1 LLLKGRCG
9 IMLNKKGILAMNK
22 DLFVFGS
29 NGKTLDVWL
38 ELNDVKK
45 NDVVEG
51 VIKKYFKEYLSLKR
65 KKKSYVEALSFFFL
79 NVFIVMREIEKDVRY
94 KFILVENDYSN
105 NKISKLGFKFR
116 FSFHE
121 GSIYHK
127 NDMGDDVKKRDY
139 LYGKNKVK
147 KDFLI
152 SVVKEMEKIDLCK
165 HSEKGNCFES
175 HFQLGFE
182 FINWKKVYDEIYK
195 EDREVI
201 LKSIFDKKKKEKGMV
216 DVRIKGE
223 DGGYSVEID
232 KEKLKSLSRRDEIR
246 KSKEYIEKMRNMYSC
261 MNVELA
267 SFEEGNDTQREEIL
281 KLWNKKYRNVDFN
294 IDVFN
299 NDVDVLNRYLCSDF
313 KPYRV
318 FHFDEGKLLY
328 GRIYGGILDSK
339 VDNIYKPLLKIDGEY
354 CVSVDIK
361 SCLSQLFVLTECS
374 DVDNNVD
381 FYSYDGLDYFLYRDD
396 IKFLIQCLTYC
407 DSMDKAF
414 KAYRGNSL
422 KNKEYSYIEC
432 KKLFNDVVETILNER
447 CYMKDLFFSKK
458 YETLIG
464 VESKFMMKV
473 SEMLMEKEIKHIYLF
488 DAFYIPYS
496 TLKDVLDVFSKI
508 SLSLFGRRIKL
519 DYDVELYNSLV

>member
-1 LLLKGRCG
+1 
-9 IMLNKKGILAMNK
+9 MSK

-29 NGKTLDVWL
+29 NGRELDCWL
-38 ELNDVKK
+38 ELKDVKK
-45 NDVVEG
+45 NVVVEK
-51 VIKKYFKEYLSLKR
+51 VVRKYFDEYISFQR
-65 KKKSYVEALSFFFL
+65 KKKAYVEALSFFFL
-79 NVFIVMREIEKDVRY
+79 NVFIVMRAVEKDDWY
-94 KFILVENDYSN
+94 KFILVEDDYSN
-105 NKISKLGFKFR
+105 KKIGRLGFKFR

-121 GSIYHK
+121 GSDYHK
-127 NDMGDDVKKRDY
+127 DAVGDDVRKRDY
-139 LYGKNKVK
+139 YLYGEGRVR

-152 SVVKEMEKIDLCK
+152 SVVKEMEKMDLCK
-165 HSEKGNCFES
+165 HPTKGNCFENN
-175 HFQLGFE
+175 FLLGFE
-182 FINWKKVYDEIYK
+182 FINWKKVYDEMYK
-195 EDREVI
+195 ENRGVI
-201 LKSIFDKKKKEKGMV
+201 LKSIFEKKKKEKGLV
-216 DVRIKGE
+216 DIRVLGKSGKYDE
-223 DGGYSVEID
+223 EID
-232 KEKLKSLSRRDEIR
+232 SEKLKSLSRRNDVR
-246 KSKEYIEKMRNMYSC
+246 YSKEYIEKMRKMYSD

-267 SFEEGNDTQREEIL
+267 HFEDGNDIQRKEIL
-281 KLWNKKYRNVDFN
+281 ELWNEKHRNIYFN

-299 NDVDVLNRYLCSDF
+299 NDIDVLNRYFCSCF

-318 FHFDEGKLLY
+318 FHFDDEKLLY
-328 GRIYGGILDSK
+328 GRIYGGILDSM
-339 VDNIYKPLLKIDGEY
+339 VNNIYKPLLKIDGEY

-407 DSMDKAF
+407 DSIDKAF

-432 KKLFNDVVETILNER
+432 KKLFNDVVKTILNER
-447 CYMKDLFFSKK
+447 CYMKDLFLSKK

-464 VESKFMMKV
+464 VESNFMMKV

-496 TLKDVLDVFSKI
+496 TLKDVLDVFSNI
-508 SLSLFGRRIKL
+508 SLSFFGRRIKL